1 MFNKRLIGGCLTVLI
16 CLLVLLPGTGLAKM
30 KLKLGHPGALNHHYH
45 EGALMFKDLVASKS
59 NGEMEIVVFPAN
71 QLGKQR
77 QLVEGAQLGTVEMV
91 LTSDVLLSS
100 FEKSMGVL
108 NLPYI
113 FNDIDHVSKV
123 LDGEI
128 GSYLSDKLS
137 KKGLVVLGYWENGFR
152 HVSNSKRPINTP
164 EDLKGLKI
172 RTPGGFVFVDTF
184 NSYGASATP
193 MSFGELY
200 SALQLKTV
208 DGQENP
214 VAHVLTQKFFEVQK
228 YLSLTSHIHVSEPLV
243 MSKVIFESLDPK
255 QQQILDEAAKEVA
268 AWMRHEVQ
276 SLEDSQLEMLKG
288 KIEVND
294 ADRTAF
300 KAASTAVYEKHSD
313 KFGELIKRI
322 QNAK

>member
-1 MFNKRLIGGCLTVLI
+1 MLFPQASTVTSYSFFF
-16 CLLVLLPGTGLAKM
+16 LPVASNAKT

-45 EGALMFKDLVASKS
+45 TGALMFKDLVEEKSKGS
-59 NGEMEIVVFPAN
+59 IEIVVFPAN

-77 QLVEGAQLGTVEMV
+77 QLVEGAQLGTVDMV

-100 FEKSMGVL
+100 FEKSMRVL

-113 FNDIDHVSKV
+113 FKDIDHVNKV

-128 GSYLSDKLS
+128 GQLLSDNLS

-152 HVSNSKRPINTP
+152 HISNSKRPIDTP
-164 EDLKGLKI
+164 ADLKDLKI
-172 RTPGGFVFVDTF
+172 RTPGGFVFIDTF

-214 VAHVLTQKFFEVQK
+214 VAHVLTQKFYEVQK
-228 YLSLTSHIHVSEPLV
+228 YLSLTNHIHVSEPLV
-243 MSKVIFESLDPK
+243 MSKIIFQGLKKD
-255 QQQILDEAAKEVA
+255 QQDILIDAA
-268 AWMRHEVQ
+268 
-276 SLEDSQLEMLKG
+276 
-288 KIEVND
+288 IEVCN
-294 ADRTAF
+294 
-300 KAASTAVYEKHSD
+300 
-313 KFGELIKRI
+313 
-322 QNAK
+322 

>member
-1 MFNKRLIGGCLTVLI
+1 MFNKRLSGGCLALMI
-16 CLLVLLPGTGLAKM
+16 CLLVLLPGTCLAKM

-45 EGALMFKDLVASKS
+45 QGALMFKDLVAEKS
-59 NGEMEIVVFPAN
+59 NGEMEVVVFPAN

-77 QLVEGAQLGTVEMV
+77 QLVEGAQLGTVDMV

-100 FEKSMGVL
+100 FEKSMGAL

-113 FNDIDHVSKV
+113 FKDIDHVGKV

-152 HVSNSKRPINTP
+152 HVTNSRQPVTTP
-164 EDLKGLKI
+164 EDLKGQKI
-172 RTPGGFVFVDTF
+172 RTPSGFVFVDTF
-184 NSYGASATP
+184 NGYGASATP

-228 YLSLTSHIHVSEPLV
+228 YLSLTGHIHVSEPLL
-243 MSKVIFESLDPK
+243 MSKVIFEGLSAE
-255 QQQILDEAAKEVA
+255 QQRILDEAAKEVA
-268 AWMRHEVQ
+268 VWMRHEVQ
-276 SLEDSQLEMLKG
+276 SLEASQLEELKG
-288 KIEVND
+288 KIDVNRPDRHAFEV
-294 ADRTAF
+294 
-300 KAASTAVYEKHSD
+300 ASEAIYEKHAAT
-313 KFGELIKRI
+313 FGDLIARI
-322 QNAK
+322 QNAR

>member
-1 MFNKRLIGGCLTVLI
+1 MFSKRLAGGCLVILI
-16 CLLVLLPGTGLAKM
+16 CLLMLLPTTCLAKV

-77 QLVEGAQLGTVEMV
+77 QLVEGAQLGTVDLV

-100 FEKSMGVL
+100 FEKSLGAL

-113 FNDIDHVSKV
+113 FKDIDHVSKV

-128 GSYLSDKLS
+128 GAYLSDKLS

-152 HVSNSKRPINTP
+152 HITNSQKPINTP
-164 EDLKGLKI
+164 ADLKGQKI

-184 NSYGASATP
+184 NGYGASATP

-243 MSKVIFESLDPK
+243 MSKVIFESLNSK
-255 QQQILDEAAKEVA
+255 EQKILDEAAKEVA

-276 SLEDSQLEMLKG
+276 SLEASQLEQLKG
-288 KIEVND
+288 KIEVNK
-294 ADRTAF
+294 ADRHAF
-300 KAASTAVYEKHSD
+300 EVASDAIYKQHAD
-313 KFGELIKRI
+313 KFGELITKI
-322 QNAK
+322 QSAK